1 MRLFTYE
8 AGLQTFCRGYPGDHR
23 KCERDIMRKPVMKKE
38 EILHILQS
46 HMKEFQRFG
55 VTRIGLFGSFVRDQQ
70 EEDSDVDILVEFL
83 PAEKTFR
90 NYVALIYL
98 LEDLLRR
105 EVELVTPESIS
116 PYLKP
121 YVSSEVKYVEA
132 TS

>member
-1 MRLFTYE
+1 
-8 AGLQTFCRGYPGDHR
+8 
-23 KCERDIMRKPVMKKE
+23 MRKPVMKKE
-38 EILHILQS
+38 EILNILQS